1 MPSYN
6 TKFDLDIDDLD
17 VIETALRE
25 RKKELSLERLAMLGG
40 DGGAPDA
47 EALAALDAAINA
59 THELLGRLHNQKV
72 FYRPKAVQNTPY
84 ISG

>member
-1 MPSYN
+1 MPQYN

-25 RKKELSLERLAMLGG
+25 RKKELSLERLALQAG

-47 EALAALDAAINA
+47 ERLAMLDESINA
-59 THELLGRLHNQKV
+59 THDLPGRLHHQKI
-72 FYRPKAVQNTPY
+72 FYRPSVVKNAPY